1 VRYARLLEGLD
12 ISEVR
17 LSQLEFSGRLDSEYY
32 RPSHI
37 GLEKLIFARDGVPLS
52 TLCDFVIGPFGSA
65 FTVENYT
72 DNQTYRYI
80 RGKDVKPMRLV
91 ESDNVYM
98 PKADFD
104 RLSKYALRAGDI
116 LVSVVGTLGNS
127 ALIEKKHLPAIFSC
141 KNTALRTRGIDP
153 RYLITYLNCEYG
165 SSLLVRKER
174 GAVQKGLNLD
184 DLKTLTVY
192 VASTSLQRAISE
204 IHISAATENE
214 KAKEHLSK
222 AETTLLRALE
232 LENWNAP
239 EPLSYIRSSRDAFD
253 AGRLDAQYFHP
264 AKTEALA
271 KLSALS
277 NCTVGDQFNSIR
289 ELWQPDDDSSP
300 NVVRNYDLTDALSP
314 FLDGTKEP
322 IHRTSIAS
330 TKKKIRGGDLV
341 VSRLGS
347 YLKEIAVVQSGG
359 SVSMVASTE
368 YIVLRPKQSGSV
380 SVEALLIF
388 LRSSLP
394 QVVFKW
400 SQDGST
406 HPRFDEKELLRL
418 PLPRVLIRHSK
429 EYVTIVHSLIAK
441 RERATQL
448 LDAAKRAI
456 EIAIEQDE
464 KVAFDY
470 LEANS

>member
-1 VRYARLLEGLD
+1 MRYARLLEGLD

-65 FTVENYT
+65 FTVENYS

-91 ESDNVYM
+91 ESDNVFM

-184 DLKTLTVY
+184 DLKTLCVY

-204 IHISAATENE
+204 IHISAATENK

-222 AETTLLRALE
+222 AETTLLRALG
-232 LENWNAP
+232 LENWKAS
-239 EPLSYIRSSRDAFD
+239 EPLSYIRRSRDVFGAE
-253 AGRLDAQYFHP
+253 RLDPEYFQR
-264 AKTEALA
+264 KYDEYVLA
-271 KLSALS
+271 
-277 NCTVGDQFNSIR
+277 
-289 ELWQPDDDSSP
+289 
-300 NVVRNYDLTDALSP
+300 VRNYAFGVTTIGEQFDLINDIADRKKNAYNYIEIGDINVADGTASYNLVSTEKLPANAKHEVKFGDMLISKVRPNRGEVAIINNDLTDLIVSGAFTVLRQKSMSTFSCETLKVLLRTPMYRDWMLKFNVGTHYPVIRDEDILHLPIPMLESALQ
-314 FLDGTKEP
+314 E
-322 IHRTSIAS
+322 
-330 TKKKIRGGDLV
+330 
-341 VSRLGS
+341 
-347 YLKEIAVVQSGG
+347 EIAT
-359 SVSMVASTE
+359 VARKS
-368 YIVLRPKQSGSV
+368 
-380 SVEALLIF
+380 ALLK
-388 LRSSLP
+388 LQSN
-394 QVVFKW
+394 
-400 SQDGST
+400 
-406 HPRFDEKELLRL
+406 HC
-418 PLPRVLIRHSK
+418 
-429 EYVTIVHSLIAK
+429 
-441 RERATQL
+441 
-448 LDAAKRAI
+448 LDAARRAV

-464 KVAFDY
+464 KAAFAY
-470 LEANS
+470 LESNT